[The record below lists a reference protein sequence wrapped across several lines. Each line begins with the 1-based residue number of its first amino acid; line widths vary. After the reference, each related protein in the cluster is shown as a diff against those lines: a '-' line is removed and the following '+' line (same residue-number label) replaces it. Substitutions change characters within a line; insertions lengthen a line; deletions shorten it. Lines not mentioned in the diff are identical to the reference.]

1 MAQDFH
7 DLVVWQKAIE
17 LTVCIYKLTRT
28 FPEDEKYGLVSQMR
42 RASVSIASNIAEGRG
57 RLNPAEFRQF
67 LGMSQGSMF
76 ELKTQLL
83 VARKLGMANGN
94 AVEEAERLSDEVS
107 KMLRAFIQTLRAKAK
122 SQELIAKRPRKEVC
136 QTLSTSSFAG
146 GSLPIRCK
154 HWNRQAGPGVRR

>member
-7 DLVVWQKAIE
+7 DLVVWQKAID

-83 VARKLGMANGN
+83 VARKLGMENGN
-94 AVEEAERLSDEVS
+94 AVEEAERLSAEVS
-107 KMLRAFIQTLRAKAK
+107 KMPRAFIQTLRAKAK
-122 SQELIAKRPRKEVC
+122 S
-136 QTLSTSSFAG
+136 
-146 GSLPIRCK
+146 
-154 HWNRQAGPGVRR
+154 